1 MRATKGVPLAH
12 TLAPAAKEN
21 ASTSSSDPVFDGTT
35 NSEWVDDSAGVAKSA
50 ARASGSSP
58 RLGRASVGSGRRR
71 ARSADSLREDAEWYV
86 PNTPIRIPGVEHAT
100 KFSATHLAVTWLFK
114 YVGIM
119 RGISKKPCVVLDI
132 DGTILLNKG
141 NRSFSVLAFS
151 DFGRACKKNE
161 ITIFAVTARPDTESN
176 RAWTRRQLKKCGI
189 EIPDDRLYMRG
200 EGQEYTSYKLS
211 KREEIRDKGYT
222 ILVSCGDQ
230 FGDFTREA
238 PENVSD
244 DAIVLATMGDK
255 NGSMSLKLPSE

>member
-1 MRATKGVPLAH
+1 MRATKGVRLA
-12 TLAPAAKEN
+12 LPFSPPANEI
-21 ASTSSSDPVFDGTT
+21 ASTPSSDHVIDGTADRDWAGESAQVT
-35 NSEWVDDSAGVAKSA
+35 KGAAHASAG
-50 ARASGSSP
+50 SP
-58 RLGRASVGSGRRR
+58 GLGRASGGTGRRR
-71 ARSADSLREDAEWYV
+71 ARSVDSPREDAEWYV

-100 KFSATHLAVTWLFK
+100 KFSATHLAVSWLFK

-119 RGISKKPCVVLDI
+119 RGISEKPCVVLDI

-151 DFGRACKKNE
+151 DFGGVCEKNK

-244 DAIVLATMGDK
+244 DTIVLATMGDK